1 MFNALRI
8 EKVLVS
14 DLQSNVK
21 SLWYLLEFEVAKRE
35 EGNLQLRSYE
45 IYLQHKKLTL
55 MACLVGSL
63 KSLSRSHSR
72 VGRFRY
78 EPM

>member
-35 EGNLQLRSYE
+35 EGNLQLRRYE
-45 IYLQHKKLTL
+45 IYLQ
-55 MACLVGSL
+55 
-63 KSLSRSHSR
+63 
-72 VGRFRY
+72 
-78 EPM
+78 